1 MALRVSWREKELQGR
16 VKSAGG
22 RWNPVGRVWI
32 LRRDAAER
40 LDLLDRIVGGGV
52 YIQEPSVYM

>member
-1 MALRVSWREKELQGR
+1 MALRVSRREKELQSR

-22 RWNPVGRVWI
+22 RWDPVRRVWI

-40 LDLLDRIVGGGV
+40 LDLLDRIVGGGI
-52 YIQEPSVYM
+52 YI